1 MRGECPREAGRMA
14 QPAAGFEVFDHTADV
29 GVRAWGPDLPTA
41 FAQAARGLFSLLVPL
56 DAIRETR
63 AREVAV
69 QAGDPESLLVAWLD
83 ELLFVFETEGL
94 VFGRFAVAL
103 STPTTLTAVAHG
115 EPFDP
120 ARHRG
125 GVVVKAAT
133 YHQIAVAAGP
143 PSRVQVIL
151 DI

>member
-1 MRGECPREAGRMA
+1 MA
-14 QPAAGFEVFDHTADV
+14 ADAAGFGVFDHTADV
-29 GVRAWGPDLPTA
+29 GVRAWGPDLPAA
-41 FAQAARGLFSLLVPL
+41 FAHAARGLFSLLVPL
-56 DAIRETR
+56 AAVRETT
-63 AREVAV
+63 AREIAVA
-69 QAGDPESLLVAWLD
+69 AGDPESLLVAWLD

-94 VFGRFAVAL
+94 VFARFEVAL
-103 STPTTLTAVAHG
+103 PSATTLAATAHG

-133 YHQIAVAAGP
+133 YHQIAVDPGP
-143 PSRVQVIL
+143 PARVQVIL

>member
-1 MRGECPREAGRMA
+1 MA
-14 QPAAGFEVFDHTADV
+14 AAAGFEVFDHTADV
-29 GVRAWGPDLPTA
+29 GVRAWGPDLAAA
-41 FAQAARGLFSLLVPL
+41 FAQAARGLFSLLVPR
-56 DAIRETR
+56 AAVRETTAR
-63 AREVAV
+63 AVTVA
-69 QAGDPESLLVAWLD
+69 ASDPESLLVAWLD

-94 VFGRFAVAL
+94 VFARFEVAL
-103 STPTTLTAVAHG
+103 PTPTTLTATAHG

-120 ARHRG
+120 ARHHG

-143 PSRVQVIL
+143 PARVQVIL

>member
-1 MRGECPREAGRMA
+1 MPAN
-14 QPAAGFEVFDHTADV
+14 AAGFEIFDHTADV

-41 FAQAARGLFSLLVPL
+41 FAQAARGVSSLLVPL
-56 DAIRETR
+56 DTIREATTR
-63 AREVAV
+63 ELSVA
-69 QAGDPESLLVAWLD
+69 AGDPESLLVAWLD

-94 VFGRFAVAL
+94 IFARFDVAL
-103 STPTTLTAVAHG
+103 PTPTTLTATAHG

-133 YHQIAVAAGP
+133 YHQIAVDAGP
-143 PSRVQVIL
+143 PARVQVIL

>member
-1 MRGECPREAGRMA
+1 
-14 QPAAGFEVFDHTADV
+14 
-29 GVRAWGPDLPTA
+29 VRAWGPDLPTT
-41 FAQAARGLFSLLVPL
+41 FAQAARGVSSLLVPL
-56 DAIRETR
+56 DTIREATTR
-63 AREVAV
+63 ELSVA
-69 QAGDPESLLVAWLD
+69 AGDPESLLVAWLD

-94 VFGRFAVAL
+94 IFARFDVAL
-103 STPTTLTAVAHG
+103 PTPTTLTATAHG

-133 YHQIAVAAGP
+133 YHQIAVDAGP
-143 PSRVQVIL
+143 PARVQVIL

>member
-1 MRGECPREAGRMA
+1 MPAD
-14 QPAAGFEVFDHTADV
+14 AAGFEVFDHTADV
-29 GVRAWGPDLPTA
+29 GVRAWGPDLPAA

-56 DAIRETR
+56 DAIRETAAR
-63 AREVAV
+63 ALAV
-69 QAGDPESLLVAWLD
+69 EAGDPESLLVTWLD

-94 VFGRFAVAL
+94 VFSRFDVAL
-103 STPTTLTAVAHG
+103 PTPTALTATAHG

-120 ARHRG
+120 RRHRG

-133 YHQIAVAAGP
+133 YHQVAVDAGP
-143 PSRVQVIL
+143 PARVQVIL

>member
-1 MRGECPREAGRMA
+1 MPAN
-14 QPAAGFEVFDHTADV
+14 AAGFEIFDHTADV
-29 GVRAWGPDLPTA
+29 GVRAWGPDLPTT
-41 FAQAARGLFSLLVPL
+41 FAQAARGVSSLLVPL
-56 DAIRETR
+56 DTIREATTR
-63 AREVAV
+63 ELSVA
-69 QAGDPESLLVAWLD
+69 AGDPESLLVAWLD

-94 VFGRFAVAL
+94 IFARFDVAL
-103 STPTTLTAVAHG
+103 PTPTTLTATAHG

-133 YHQIAVAAGP
+133 YHQIAVDAGP
-143 PSRVQVIL
+143 PARVQVIL

>member
-1 MRGECPREAGRMA
+1 MA
-14 QPAAGFEVFDHTADV
+14 AAAGFEVFDHTADV
-29 GVRAWGPDLPTA
+29 GVRAWGPDLAAA
-41 FAQAARGLFSLLVPL
+41 FAQTARGLFSLLVPL
-56 DAIRETR
+56 GAVRETTAR
-63 AREVAV
+63 AVAV
-69 QAGDPESLLVAWLD
+69 AASDPESLLVAWLD

-94 VFGRFAVAL
+94 VFARFEVAL
-103 STPTTLTAVAHG
+103 PTPTTLTATAHG

-120 ARHRG
+120 ARHHG

-143 PSRVQVIL
+143 PARVQVIL

>member
-1 MRGECPREAGRMA
+1 MPAEAT
-14 QPAAGFEVFDHTADV
+14 GFTVFDHTADV
-29 GVRAWGPDLPTA
+29 GVRAWGPDVPAA

-56 DAIRETR
+56 DAVREATTR
-63 AREVAV
+63 ELAVA
-69 QAGDPESLLVAWLD
+69 AGDPESLLVAWLD

-94 VFGRFAVAL
+94 VFSRFDVAL
-103 STPTTLTAVAHG
+103 PTPTTLTATAHG

-120 ARHRG
+120 DRHRG

-133 YHQIAVAAGP
+133 YHQLAVEPGP
-143 PSRVQVIL
+143 PARVQVIL